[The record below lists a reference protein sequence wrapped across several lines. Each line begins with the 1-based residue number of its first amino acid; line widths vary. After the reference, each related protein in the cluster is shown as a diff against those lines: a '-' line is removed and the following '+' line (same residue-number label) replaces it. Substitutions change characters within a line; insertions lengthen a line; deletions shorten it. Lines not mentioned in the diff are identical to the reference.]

1 MMLRTI
7 VFMGYGDGS
16 KPINISHMLVGVGI
30 CMVGPSNDGEAH
42 ITPIMTV

>member
-16 KPINISHMLVGVGI
+16 KPISISYMLVGVGI
-30 CMVGPSNDGEAH
+30 FMVPPNDGEVH
-42 ITPIMTV
+42 ITPTMTV